1 MCAGR
6 GAPDRRGWL
15 RLLGLSL
22 LLSSGFALAQEA
34 ATLEVKVGASAPRRF
49 GLAELAALPQAE
61 LVEARSI
68 GAGKDGAGKDGA
80 GATRAEVR
88 WRGVLLRDLLDAAGM
103 QDLERRALRR
113 SAIVARATDD
123 YVVLF
128 SWGELFNARLGE
140 HVLVITSVDGKP
152 LLPSEGPYALRSL
165 SDTKSGPRHVKWLR
179 QLEVFTA
186 PR

>member
-61 LVEARSI
+61 LVEARSV
-68 GAGKDGAGKDGA
+68 GAGKDGA
-80 GATRAEVR
+80 GAARAEVR

-140 HVLVITSVDGKP
+140 HVLVITSIDGRP
-152 LLPSEGPYALRSL
+152 LPPSEGPYALRSL